1 MTPPDC
7 HEPAFWDERYLAGRT
22 PWDAGRVPVQFAAWL
37 ARTAVAGRAFVPG
50 CGHGHEVAA
59 LAAAGWPVVGLDF
72 SAAAVARSAAL
83 VAAHPTAVVHHADLF
98 APDLDLGPFAVVYE
112 RTVLCA
118 LPPARHAAY
127 AARLAGV
134 LVPGGLLAGYF
145 FHGPEDEPPPYPLSP
160 DALAAL
166 LGPHFRLLEDAP
178 VPDSL
183 PLYAGKERWQI
194 WQRR

>member
-7 HEPAFWDERYLAGRT
+7 HEPVFWDERYLAGRT

-37 ARTAVAGRAFVPG
+37 ARTPVAGRAFVPG